1 MMTSTTKK
9 TWFIAFVVS
18 LGGFL
23 YGFDAA
29 IISGVM
35 NYVTPEFDLNTSEQG
50 WVPSSPLFAAMFAML
65 ISGRTSDFLGRKK
78 MLLII
83 AFTYALSALLSA
95 YATGFHMLW
104 IARMIGGI
112 AFGAALVI
120 APVYIAE
127 VSTAEAR
134 GKLVSIQQLN
144 IVLGF
149 FAAFLSNYYINSAF
163 TSDTTSFLT
172 LTNVWRVMLAVELIP
187 AVLYFILLF
196 FVPKSPRWLFVQER
210 DKEAEIVLASIH
222 GHEKARLEATHIV
235 KSLSEARK
243 KQDKIKLSN
252 LFKKS
257 LRFVLVVG
265 IGLGIL
271 QQITGIN
278 AVYYYATSIFKQTG
292 IGTDAAFASGILLSL
307 TTVLFTFVAIFLID
321 KMGRRPLLLVG
332 VAGIALSMLLCGY
345 GFQKA
350 TYHLSSEKLEML
362 EPSLQKKLK
371 HLTANEFQSDV
382 SFKKEM
388 LSVLGSQE
396 YANNEGAILE
406 VATQMNPTFVLVG
419 ILGFIACFA
428 FSLGPVMWVM
438 LSELFPNRYR
448 GLAIGFVGFLNG
460 LASWLVTQ
468 VFPWELANWGNAI
481 TFYIYGFIALIGF
494 FVFLKILPETK
505 GKSLEELEKDLIKP

>member
-1 MMTSTTKK
+1 MNSTSKK

-35 NYVTPEFDLNTSEQG
+35 NYVTPEFDLSTQEQG

-65 ISGRTSDFLGRKK
+65 VSGRASDVLGRKK

-104 IARMIGGI
+104 IARMIGGV

-149 FAAFLSNYYINSAF
+149 FAAFLSNYYINNAF
-163 TSDTTSFLT
+163 TSGASSFLT
-172 LTNVWRVMLAVELIP
+172 ITNVWRFMLAVELIP

-196 FVPKSPRWLFVQER
+196 FVPKSPRWLFIKER
-210 DKEAEIVLASIH
+210 DKEAENVLASIH
-222 GHEKARLEATHIV
+222 GREKASKLASHII
-235 KSLSEARK
+235 KSLSGARK
-243 KQDKIKLSN
+243 NNDRIRLKD

-257 LRFVLVVG
+257 LRYVMGVG
-265 IGLGIL
+265 IGLAIL
-271 QQITGIN
+271 QQVTGIN

-321 KMGRRPLLLVG
+321 KMGRRPLLLIGVG
-332 VAGIALSMLLCGY
+332 GIALSMILCGY
-345 GFQKA
+345 GFQNA
-350 TYHLSSEKLEML
+350 TYSLEATTMANL
-362 EPSLQKKLK
+362 EPALQDKLGSF
-371 HLTANEFQSDV
+371 TSEVFDDDV
-382 SFKKEM
+382 SFKREM
-388 LSVLGSQE
+388 IAILGSQE
-396 YANNEGAILE
+396 YASNEGAILE
-406 VATQMNPTFVLVG
+406 AATHMNSTLVLVG

-460 LASWLVTQ
+460 LSSWLVTQ
-468 VFPWELANWGNAI
+468 IFPWELANWGNAV
-481 TFYIYGFIALIGF
+481 TFYIYGVIALIGF
-494 FVFLKILPETK
+494 FAFLKTLPETK
-505 GKSLEELEKDLIKP
+505 GKSLEELEKDLIKQ

>member
-1 MMTSTTKK
+1 MKSSSKK

-65 ISGRTSDFLGRKK
+65 ISGRASDILGRRK

-104 IARMIGGI
+104 IARMIGGV

-127 VSTAEAR
+127 VSTPEAR

-163 TSDTTSFLT
+163 TSNTSSFLT
-172 LTNVWRVMLAVELIP
+172 LTNVWRFMLAVELIP
-187 AVLYFILLF
+187 ALLYFVLLF
-196 FVPKSPRWLFVQER
+196 FVPRSPRWLFIQER
-210 DKEAEIVLASIH
+210 DQEAENILASIH
-222 GHEKARLEATHIV
+222 GPEIAAVEASHII

-243 KQDKIKLSN
+243 DKDKVQLKS

-257 LRFVLVVG
+257 LRFVLTVG
-265 IGLGIL
+265 IGLAIL
-271 QQITGIN
+271 QQVTGIN

-321 KMGRRPLLLVG
+321 KMGRRPLLLIGVG
-332 VAGIALSMLLCGY
+332 GIAISMLLCGY

-350 TYHLSSEKLEML
+350 TYTLDATALATL
-362 EPSLQKKLK
+362 EPSLQHKLG
-371 HLTANEFQSDV
+371 EFTSQVYDDDV
-382 SFKKEM
+382 SFKNEM
-388 LSVLGSQE
+388 IAALGSQE
-396 YANNEGAILE
+396 YATNEGAILE
-406 VATQMNPTFVLVG
+406 AATQMNPTLVLMG

-460 LASWLVTQ
+460 LSSWLVTQ
-468 VFPWELANWGNAI
+468 VFPWELATWGNAV
-481 TFYIYGFIALIGF
+481 TFYIYGIIALIGF
-494 FVFLKILPETK
+494 FAFLKTLPETK
-505 GKSLEELEKDLIKP
+505 GKSLEQLEKDLTK